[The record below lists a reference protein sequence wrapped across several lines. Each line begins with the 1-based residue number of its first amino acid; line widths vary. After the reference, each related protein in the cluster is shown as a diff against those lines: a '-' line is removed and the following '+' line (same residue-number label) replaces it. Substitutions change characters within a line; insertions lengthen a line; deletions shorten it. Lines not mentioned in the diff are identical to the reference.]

1 MKNKTSLCG
10 HKQLQ
15 TLTVMNVK
23 YSVLSLDTILHTR
36 RLFFFFNVSGAE
48 QGRGSVGG
56 IVVGVERLTFSP
68 SWEEEL

>member
-1 MKNKTSLCG
+1 MKNETSLCG

-23 YSVLSLDTILHTR
+23 CFVLSSDTILHTR
-36 RLFFFFNVSGAE
+36 RLFFFNVSGAE
-48 QGRGSVGG
+48 QERGSVGG

-68 SWEEEL
+68 SSEEEL